1 MTETPVNPLTLW
13 RLSAC
18 ASMAGLTPD
27 VLESAIREGDQIPG
41 TSIVELG
48 PRGLKHVRRADI
60 FYAWLKGETLPAA
73 ESADLFE

>member
-1 MTETPVNPLTLW
+1 MPEAPVNPLALW

-48 PRGLKHVRRADI
+48 PRGLKHIRGAAI
-60 FYAWLKGETLPAA
+60 FYAWLKGDALPAA